1 MCTDPLTACPH
12 LSPPPHRMP
21 HRMPAFPGPGDRKS
35 TEKGEGDV
43 AKERGMCTYTAAKRE
58 RRGPR
63 MHVHRSPN
71 HFSFLRNTPYIS
83 SRQTSCMIHK
93 RLPSLLP
100 PPLPNTTPR
109 DADSHECHEEPNAAH
124 QAHEARDPHTMRPM
138 TSTTPTHVH
147 RSPSRTHAE
156 LQPLPSG
163 PGRYRSLRPRML

>member
-1 MCTDPLTACPH
+1 MNSDTNLHTADRSSNPSSNPTPPMSYAFNFLFMKTYRHSMCTDPLTACPH

-83 SRQTSCMIHK
+83 SRQTSCTVYISVRMIQRRATDAATHSSTASVCASAVAQAARAHALVARR
-93 RLPSLLP
+93 RL
-100 PPLPNTTPR
+100 
-109 DADSHECHEEPNAAH
+109 
-124 QAHEARDPHTMRPM
+124 
-138 TSTTPTHVH
+138 
-147 RSPSRTHAE
+147 
-156 LQPLPSG
+156 
-163 PGRYRSLRPRML
+163 